1 MIKFLAIEG
10 LDGSGKSTQINLLI
24 NHLSK
29 VRIPCKFLH
38 FPRFNEGFFGN
49 LIAKFLKGDFGP
61 VDKVDPYIVAL
72 LFALDRYDAKKKMI
86 NWIKNDY
93 FIIVDRYVYSNI
105 AFQCAKIKDINLKLE
120 LEKWILGL
128 EYSYFKIPKPDLS
141 MYLHV
146 PFSFIKKELLNLR
159 VGKDRKYL
167 EGKLDIHESS
177 LELQKNVQKEYLRL
191 TKDHSDFLL
200 IDCHGKDDSILK
212 KIDIHNK
219 LINLLHQRNI

>member
-38 FPRFNEGFFGN
+38 FPRFDEGLFGN

-72 LFALDRYDAKKKMI
+72 LFALDRYDAKKQMI

-93 FIIVDRYVYSNI
+93 FILVDRYVYSNI
-105 AFQCAKIKDINLKLE
+105 AFQCAKIKEINLKLE
-120 LEKWILGL
+120 LEKWILDL
-128 EYSYFKIPKPDLS
+128 EYSYFKIPKPELS
-141 MYLHV
+141 IYLHV
-146 PFSFIKKELLNLR
+146 PFSFVKKELLNPR

-177 LELQKNVQKEYLRL
+177 LELQRNVQEEYLRL

-200 IDCHGKDDSILK
+200 IDCHGKDDTILK
-212 KIDIHNK
+212 KKDIHSK
-219 LINLLHQRNI
+219 LIKYITSKE